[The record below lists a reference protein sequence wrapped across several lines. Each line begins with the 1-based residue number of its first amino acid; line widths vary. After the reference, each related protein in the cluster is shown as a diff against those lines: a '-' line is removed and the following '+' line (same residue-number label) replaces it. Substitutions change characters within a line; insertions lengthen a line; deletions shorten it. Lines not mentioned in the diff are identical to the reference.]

1 MDCFLHFLWASQQI
15 SNAREAFVKN
25 KMVGN
30 QDHHL
35 YLMGRVATGDQGAF
49 AELFDLSAPAILGF
63 LVRHLRARA
72 EAEEVLQEVFLQI
85 WEQAGAYRPD
95 GLAPLSW
102 MLMLARHRAI
112 DRLRSEVSRLRRET
126 RYEDHPEIPRCAAPL
141 GTHRIEAGER
151 QKLIASTLR
160 DLPAEQ
166 RTCIELA
173 FFQGLTHQ
181 DIADRLKAP
190 LGTVKSRIR
199 KGLSEMKKSMA
210 AERGPLEAT
219 PTASSK
225 SEPTPR
231 VREPRHPQPFH
242 AAYSFPRHEGTA
254 ATALAPMEAMA

>member
-1 MDCFLHFLWASQQI
+1 M
-15 SNAREAFVKN
+15 NN
-25 KMVGN
+25 KMVGD
-30 QDHHL
+30 QDRYL
-35 YLMGRVATGDQGAF
+35 YLMGRVAMGDQGAF
-49 AELFDLSAPAILGF
+49 AELFDRSAPIVLGV

-102 MLMLARHRAI
+102 MIMLARHRAI
-112 DRLRSEVSRLRRET
+112 DRLRSEVSRVRRET

-141 GTHRIEAGER
+141 GTHRIEEWER

-160 DLPAEQ
+160 ELPAEQ

-173 FFQGLTHQ
+173 FFQGLTHR

-199 KGLSEMKKSMA
+199 KGLSEMKKAMA
-210 AERGPLEAT
+210 TERQLSLEETATAQSGPVPHA
-219 PTASSK
+219 
-225 SEPTPR
+225 
-231 VREPRHPQPFH
+231 REPRHPLPFH
-242 AAYSFPRHEGTA
+242 AAYPFPLHEGTA
-254 ATALAPMEAMA
+254 STPLASAMA

>member
-1 MDCFLHFLWASQQI
+1 MKS
-15 SNAREAFVKN
+15 

-30 QDHHL
+30 QDRHL
-35 YLMGRVATGDQGAF
+35 YLMGRVAIGDQGAF
-49 AELFDLSAPAILGF
+49 AELFDRSAPAVLGF
-63 LVRHLRARA
+63 LVRHLRSRA

-85 WEQAGAYRPD
+85 WEQAGTYRAD

-102 MLMLARHRAI
+102 MIMLARHRAI
-112 DRLRSEVSRLRRET
+112 DRLRSEVSRIRRET
-126 RYEDHPEIPRCAAPL
+126 RYEDHPELPRCAAPL
-141 GTHRIEAGER
+141 GTNRIEEWER

-199 KGLSEMKKSMA
+199 KGLSEMKKAMA
-210 AERGPLEAT
+210 AERRFPLGTTAA
-219 PTASSK
+219 ASSK
-225 SEPTPR
+225 SCPTPR
-231 VREPRHPQPFH
+231 ADEPRHPQPYH
-242 AAYSFPRHEGTA
+242 AAYAFPLHEGMA
-254 ATALAPMEAMA
+254 ANALAPMSAMSA